1 MLRCASCRI
10 LENVSGINSSTV
22 AWYASRAT
30 GVVALLLMTAVVLL
44 GLVVTRQ
51 GRLPGLPRFAVTG
64 LHRNLSLVAVVFVAL
79 HVLTAI
85 TDTYVHIPLAAA
97 VIPLASS
104 YERLWIGLGAVSLD
118 ITIALIVT
126 SLLRRHLSRRLWRAV
141 HLLAYASWPVAWL
154 HSITS
159 STDLRRGWMFLMAV
173 ACALLVMAAVGW
185 RLSAASRDVPRAERV
200 GLLMAAVH
208 SRTSLRDR
216 LAGRGTED
224 NRDPRGPRG
233 TPPAR
238 TARGGTVPM
247 EPAGLRRQE
256 SRVTGHERISRR

>member
-1 MLRCASCRI
+1 MIAI
-10 LENVSGINSSTV
+10 VSGINSST
-22 AWYASRAT
+22 ALWYVSRAT

-44 GLVVTRQ
+44 GLLVTRQ

-64 LHRNLSLVAVVFVAL
+64 LHRNMSLIAVVFVAL
-79 HVLTAI
+79 HVLTAAA
-85 TDTYVHIPLAAA
+85 DSYVHIPLTSA

-104 YERLWIGLGAVSLD
+104 YERLGIGLGAVSLD
-118 ITIALIVT
+118 ITIAIIVT

-159 STDLRRGWMFLMAV
+159 SADPRHGWLFLLAI
-173 ACALLVMAAVGW
+173 ACAVLVAAAVIW

-208 SRTSLRDR
+208 ERT
-216 LAGRGTED
+216 GR
-224 NRDPRGPRG
+224 R
-233 TPPAR
+233 
-238 TARGGTVPM
+238 
-247 EPAGLRRQE
+247 
-256 SRVTGHERISRR
+256 

>member
-1 MLRCASCRI
+1 MLRCASCPI
-10 LENVSGINSSTV
+10 LEIVSGINSST
-22 AWYASRAT
+22 ALWYASRAT

-44 GLVVTRQ
+44 GLLVTRQ

-64 LHRNLSLVAVVFVAL
+64 LHRNISLVAVVFVAL
-79 HVLTAI
+79 HVLTAVA
-85 TDTYVHIPLAAA
+85 DSYVHIPLTAA
-97 VIPLASS
+97 VIPLSSS
-104 YERLWIGLGAVSLD
+104 YERLALGLGAVSLD

-159 STDLRRGWMFLMAV
+159 STDLRHGWLFLLAL
-173 ACALLVMAAVGW
+173 ACALLVVGAVIW

-208 SRTSLRDR
+208 DRTSLRHKIT
-216 LAGRGTED
+216 AGWSLPTGKRSDAPTSRAE
-224 NRDPRGPRG
+224 
-233 TPPAR
+233 T
-238 TARGGTVPM
+238 TARDAV
-247 EPAGLRRQE
+247 AA
-256 SRVTGHERISRR
+256 HERTGRR

>member
-1 MLRCASCRI
+1 MRRCVSCAI

-22 AWYASRAT
+22 MWYASRAT
-30 GVVALLLMTAVVLL
+30 GVVTLLLMTAVVLL
-44 GLVVTRQ
+44 GLLVTRQ
-51 GRLPGLPRFAVTG
+51 GRLPGLPQFAVTG
-64 LHRNLSLVAVVFVAL
+64 LHRNISLVAVVFVAL

-85 TDTYVHIPLAAA
+85 ADSYVHIPLTAA

-104 YERLWIGLGAVSLD
+104 YERLALGLGAVSLD

-159 STDLRRGWMFLMAV
+159 STDLRHGWLFLLAI
-173 ACALLVMAAVGW
+173 ACAILVVGAVIW

-208 SRTSLRDR
+208 DRTSLRNKII
-216 LAGRGTED
+216 GRDAPAPREKTMA
-224 NRDPRGPRG
+224 RD
-233 TPPAR
+233 
-238 TARGGTVPM
+238 TV
-247 EPAGLRRQE
+247 A
-256 SRVTGHERISRR
+256 GHERINRR